1 MKPTGR
7 AALRLGVLGAGLA
20 TLAFA
25 ILAAWRGVDEAR
37 AHLSRLDPLWFGAA
51 VLAWTLS
58 LWPQGQRWRCFLPGT
73 ARPGGPVMG
82 GILWGTNVLHLLF
95 PGPVSEAMA
104 AWIVDRRWRS
114 GLVEA
119 LGAAVLARLWAL
131 VLLGVLG
138 VLGLLLGAPSGGTSA
153 RALAASLALGGLL
166 AGLLGLVPG
175 RLVGPLSRL
184 HGGVGQRVAGWARS
198 LAAVGAVPRG
208 RWAEAAAW
216 SLVNVGCLSVATWC
230 GLRAAGLPVGFWPSA
245 WAYVLVALATVAMIV
260 SPGGLGPLDVFCVLA
275 YPLVLGVTPSEAL
288 VGNVVLRLV
297 QVVHMALGVP
307 VLGWW
312 IAREGSPEAAREA
325 VAGALRPMTGTPGKG
340 QEPGGDTRSGA

>member
-1 MKPTGR
+1 MRPTGR
-7 AALRLGVLGAGLA
+7 AALRLGVLGVGLA
-20 TLAFA
+20 ALAFA
-25 ILAAWRGVDEAR
+25 VLAAWRGIDEAML
-37 AHLSRLDPLWFGAA
+37 HVSRLDVIWFSAA
-51 VLAWTLS
+51 VAAWTLS
-58 LWPQGQRWRCFLPGT
+58 LWPQGERWRCFLPGDP
-73 ARPGGPVMG
+73 RPSGAVMG
-82 GILWGTNVLHLLF
+82 AILWGTNVLHLLF

-131 VLLGVLG
+131 VLLGVIG
-138 VLGLLLGAPSGGTSA
+138 VLLGAGGTSS
-153 RALAASLALGGLL
+153 RALVAALGLGGVLV
-166 AGLLGLVPG
+166 GLLGLVPG

-184 HGGVGQRVAGWARS
+184 NGDLARRVASWARS
-198 LAAVGAVPRG
+198 LAAVGAVPPR
-208 RWAEAAAW
+208 RWAAAAAW
-216 SLVNVGCLSVATWC
+216 SLVNVACLSVATWC
-230 GLRAAGLPVGFWPSA
+230 GLRAAGLPVALWPSA

-260 SPGGLGPLDVFCVLA
+260 SPGGLGPLDVFCVLV
-275 YPLVLGVTPSEAL
+275 YPLVLGVTPAEAL

-312 IAREGSPEAAREA
+312 IAREGGPEGAREA

-340 QEPGGDTRSGA
+340 QEPGGNPHPGA

>member
-1 MKPTGR
+1 LTDPRR
-7 AALRLGVLGAGLA
+7 AALRLGLAGAGLA
-20 TLAFA
+20 TLALA
-25 ILAAWRGVDEAR
+25 VLAAWRGIDETLA
-37 AHLSRLDPLWFGAA
+37 LVSRLDPLWFAAA

-73 ARPGGPVMG
+73 SRPSGPVLG

-138 VLGLLLGAPSGGTSA
+138 TLGLLVGAPAGGSSSTA
-153 RALAASLALGGLL
+153 MAAALAGGGLL

-184 HGGVGQRVAGWARS
+184 HGGFARRVASWARS
-198 LAAVGAVPRG
+198 LAAVGAVHPG

-216 SLVNVGCLSVATWC
+216 SLVNVGFLSLATWC
-230 GLRAAGLPVGFWPSA
+230 GLRAAGLPVAFWPSA
-245 WAYVLVALATVAMIV
+245 WAYVLVALATIAMIV

-275 YPLVLGVTPSEAL
+275 YPLVLGITPAEAL

-297 QVVHMALGVP
+297 QVVHMGLGVP

-312 IAREGSPEAAREA
+312 IAREGRPEAARAA
-325 VAGALRPMTGTPGKG
+325 VEGATRAVPGMG
-340 QEPGGDTRSGA
+340 QEGGATGRD